1 VKWEEKLLNIKVN
14 RELLIKAIQIVEKA
28 ALDNKIRPVLSGIFL
43 EAKGETIT
51 LKGSDLEITI
61 KMDIPGEVQSE
72 GSVVFPYHLLQ
83 EYLKATSGEMIT
95 LSEMDNNFLHI
106 TTADSTTEIQL
117 FDSQEYPTLQ
127 TLEEGIEYFI
137 NKEEFIEALEKT
149 KFAAGQSSD
158 NIAINCVRV
167 EIEQNVMKV
176 IATDSFRMVYRC
188 STLEGEAFPVES
200 IKMSIPLK
208 TVDILIKSLKSI
220 EGTIFNLRYNGNQVL
235 FRSGEMSIL
244 SRLVDTEFPNY
255 QGILSSAQFDKKVFM
270 NATEF
275 SSILKRVQIFVRN
288 NKEAKNSA
296 VFDFKANKL
305 NIRGISE
312 GAKIKE
318 AIDTLKEG
326 EDIKLSLNVRFI
338 LDFVENLE
346 SRNVELSVS
355 NASKPVF
362 IKGEGDEDYIYLTMP
377 LILREE

>member
-1 VKWEEKLLNIKVN
+1 MLNIRVN
-14 RELLIKAIQIVEKA
+14 REVFIKAIQIVEKA

-51 LKGSDLEITI
+51 LKGSDLEITM
-61 KMDIPGEVQSE
+61 KMEISGDVLEE
-72 GSVVFPYHLLQ
+72 GQVVFPYHLLH
-83 EYLKATSGEMIT
+83 EYLKATS
-95 LSEMDNNFLHI
+95 SETVLLTETEANSFVVS
-106 TTADSTTEIQL
+106 TSESTTEIQL
-117 FDSQEYPTLQ
+117 FDAREYPTLQ

-137 NKEEFIEALEKT
+137 NKEEFIETLEKT
-149 KFAAGQSSD
+149 KIAAGQSAD
-158 NIAINCVRV
+158 NLAINCVRV
-167 EIEQNVMKV
+167 ELEKNVMKV
-176 IATDSFRMVYRC
+176 IATDTFRMVYHC
-188 STLEGEAFPVES
+188 STLEGEAFPTEC

-220 EGTIFNLRYNGNQVL
+220 EGTVFNLRYNGNQVL

-244 SRLVDTEFPNY
+244 SRLIDLEFPNY

-270 NATEF
+270 NTHDF
-275 SSILKRVQIFVRN
+275 NSILKRVLIFVRN

-296 VFDFKANKL
+296 VFDFKGNKL
-305 NIRGISE
+305 HIRGISE

-318 AIDTLKEG
+318 VLDTLKEG
-326 EDIKLSLNVRFI
+326 EDIKLSLNARFI

-346 SRNVELSVS
+346 SRNVEISVS

-362 IKGEGDEDYIYLTMP
+362 LKGEGDENYIYLTMP